1 MMVKI
6 LGGSGG
12 VCPGNQATSYLI
24 DGKLLIDAGSVATT
38 LSVEDQAQV
47 QWILI
52 SHTHLDHIKD
62 LAFITDNCIGMKARP
77 FEVYTSATSK
87 SIIETHF
94 FNNKIWPDFTQI
106 PSKDHPT
113 IRFQAVKN
121 ETTFNVGNY
130 TITAVAVNHPNEAF
144 GYIIESG
151 GTVLVF
157 TQDTG
162 PTDRI
167 WELANKRVN
176 LKAIFTEVSF
186 PNELRKVAKD
196 SQHHTPETVKSEL
209 MKMPPEVPVYL
220 GHLKPH
226 FRQILIEEVMS
237 IGSDRLNILSAE
249 DQTISF

>member
-6 LGGSGG
+6 LGASGG

-24 DGKLLIDAGSVATT
+24 DGKLLIDAGSVATGLT
-38 LSVEDQAQV
+38 VEDQAQI

-62 LAFITDNCIGMKARP
+62 LAFITDNCIGMKAKP

-87 SIIETHF
+87 NIIETHF
-94 FNNKIWPDFTQI
+94 FNNKLWPDFSQI
-106 PSKDHPT
+106 PSKEHPT
-113 IRFQAVKN
+113 IRFLAVKN
-121 ETTFNVGNY
+121 EATFVVGDY

-144 GYIIESG
+144 GFIVERGNIA
-151 GTVLVF
+151 LVF

-167 WELANKRVN
+167 WELAKKRVF

-186 PNELRKVAKD
+186 PNELRKIAKD
-196 SQHHTPETVKSEL
+196 SQHHTPETIKSEL
-209 MKMPPEVPVYL
+209 MKMPPEVPIYL

-226 FRQILIEEVMS
+226 FRETLIQEVMS
-237 IGSDRLNILSAE
+237 IGSDRLNILAAV
-249 DQTISF
+249 DQVISF